1 VPRAWRGRIEQPA
14 ERLLYYCAISR
25 QGGGLAVLMG
35 GDVVYGGC
43 VVLVSIDRGGIDG
56 WRCCVNGGCVAPVFS
71 SWSGWGLMDGGY
83 VALVFL
89 SIVEVLVLMALDSIT
104 FKG

>member
-43 VVLVSIDRGGIDG
+43 VVLVRVDRGGIDRG
-56 WRCCVNGGCVAPVFS
+56 RCCVMVA
-71 SWSGWGLMDGGY
+71 
-83 VALVFL
+83 
-89 SIVEVLVLMALDSIT
+89 VLHRLLLT
-104 FKG
+104 WRY

>member
-1 VPRAWRGRIEQPA
+1 
-14 ERLLYYCAISR
+14 
-25 QGGGLAVLMG
+25 
-35 GDVVYGGC
+35 
-43 VVLVSIDRGGIDG
+43 
-56 WRCCVNGGCVAPVFS
+56 
-71 SWSGWGLMDGGY
+71 MDGGY